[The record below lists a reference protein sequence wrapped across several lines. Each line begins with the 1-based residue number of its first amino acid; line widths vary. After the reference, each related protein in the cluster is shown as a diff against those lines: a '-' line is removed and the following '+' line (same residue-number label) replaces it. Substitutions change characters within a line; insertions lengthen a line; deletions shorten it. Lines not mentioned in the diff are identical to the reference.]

1 MQTCTAYECNMRNEG
16 MSGDSKMVNNIG
28 IYSMADECE
37 LETDTSPKYEHLW
50 TSVGDLKWLGTTIDL
65 DMFV

>member
-1 MQTCTAYECNMRNEG
+1 
-16 MSGDSKMVNNIG
+16 MSGDSKVVNNIG

-37 LETDTSPKYEHLW
+37 LEMDTSPKYEHLW
-50 TSVGDLKWLGTTIDL
+50 TSVGDLKWLEITIDL